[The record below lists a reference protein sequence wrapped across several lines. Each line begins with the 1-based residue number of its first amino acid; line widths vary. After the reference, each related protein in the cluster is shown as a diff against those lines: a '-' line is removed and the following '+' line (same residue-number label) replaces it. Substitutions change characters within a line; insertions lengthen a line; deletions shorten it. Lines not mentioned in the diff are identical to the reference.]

1 MRREARLESEAMA
14 TRVRSYSKINLGLA
28 IGPARA
34 DGFHG
39 LTTLY
44 QTLDLH
50 DGVTVSARRAAA
62 TRISLATNHRFVP
75 TDGRNTAWKMVER
88 CLERLGVTAEVEISI
103 EKNLPVQGG
112 MGAGSANAAAALIAL
127 ERELGV
133 SLPGSERLELAA
145 GVGSDVPLF
154 LLGGAVLGLGR
165 GEQVVPLP
173 DLPRTAC
180 LVAVPN
186 VGVSTPQA
194 FRDWDALAA
203 GADPALRAEAA
214 RGGAVGMEIPSGTKA
229 PNLVASNGAAEAT
242 PFQDQNLELTGEAKH
257 DRLMELS
264 LAYASLYA
272 QPGTSGI
279 VRSLNPEKKQ
289 GNSDSDKDIQRG
301 VPNGLAENTL
311 LSLVR
316 TGVENDFEEVVFPAY
331 PSLRET
337 KRLLMGTD
345 SGAPALYA
353 ALSGSGSALFGLYR
367 SDADARAAQQRIQSA
382 ATQAGVRTFLTE
394 TLPRAAYWERMFA
407 G

>member
-1 MRREARLESEAMA
+1 MA

-50 DGVTVSARRAAA
+50 DLVTVSATYAA
-62 TRISLATNHRFVP
+62 TTQISLTTNHRFVP
-75 TDGRNTAWKMVER
+75 TDGRNTAWKMIER
-88 CLERLGVTAEVEISI
+88 CLERLGMTAEVEISI

-112 MGAGSANAAAALIAL
+112 MGAGSANAAAALIGL

-133 SLPGSERLELAA
+133 ALPGTARLELAA
-145 GVGSDVPLF
+145 EVGSDVPLF

-165 GEQVVPLP
+165 GEQVVPQP
-173 DLPRTAC
+173 DMPRTSC
-180 LVAVPN
+180 LIAVPN

-194 FRDWDALAA
+194 FRDWDALTVEAGGSPLTAA
-203 GADPALRAEAA
+203 VE
-214 RGGAVGMEIPSGTKA
+214 
-229 PNLVASNGAAEAT
+229 
-242 PFQDQNLELTGEAKH
+242 H

-289 GNSDSDKDIQRG
+289 GNSEDVQSG
-301 VPNGLAENTL
+301 VSNGLAENTL

-316 TGVENDFEEVVFPAY
+316 TGVENDFEQVVFPAY

-345 SGAPALYA
+345 SEAPALYA

>member
-1 MRREARLESEAMA
+1 MA

-28 IGPARA
+28 IGPVRV
-34 DGFHG
+34 DGFHA

-50 DGVTVSARRAAA
+50 DLVTVSARRAAQ
-62 TRISLATNHRFVP
+62 TRLSLTTNHRFVP

-88 CLERLGVTAEVEISI
+88 CLERLGTTAEVEISI

-112 MGAGSANAAAALIAL
+112 MGAGSANAAAALIGL

-133 SLPGSERLELAA
+133 ALPGAARLELAA
-145 GVGSDVPLF
+145 EVGSDVPLF

-173 DLPRTAC
+173 DLPRTVC

-194 FRDWDALAA
+194 FRDWDAL
-203 GADPALRAEAA
+203 
-214 RGGAVGMEIPSGTKA
+214 GAVNFALLGKAAKDGAPGDGEEPMSQKRDMGHPDRGELIQKTGVGAGVGT
-229 PNLVASNGAAEAT
+229 G
-242 PFQDQNLELTGEAKH
+242 LTVGEEH
-257 DRLMELS
+257 DRLKQLS

-272 QPGTSGI
+272 EPGTSGI
-279 VRSLNPEKKQ
+279 VRGLNPEKKQ
-289 GNSDSDKDIQRG
+289 GNSDDVQGG
-301 VPNGLAENTL
+301 VSNGLAENTL

-316 TGVENDFEEVVFPAY
+316 TGVENDFEQVVFPAY

-337 KRLLMGTD
+337 KRLLMG
-345 SGAPALYA
+345 
-353 ALSGSGSALFGLYR
+353 
-367 SDADARAAQQRIQSA
+367 
-382 ATQAGVRTFLTE
+382 
-394 TLPRAAYWERMFA
+394 
-407 G
+407 